1 MRRIVFSAC
10 YPRKTLKGRYSKM
23 SEKNLDIQNEEEFD
37 EEELENL
44 VYLSDEDGNEVAFE
58 YLDSVEYKG
67 DEYVVLISTDED
79 DDEVV
84 ILKVEPTPDD
94 EEEEDFVTVESE
106 AVAQAVFD
114 IFKER
119 NKDYFNFAE

>member
-1 MRRIVFSAC
+1 MSYVTIIIEMRRIGSGVLSALKSAE
-10 YPRKTLKGRYSKM
+10 RKVYGYERGKSR
-23 SEKNLDIQNEEEFD
+23 D
-37 EEELENL
+37 NL

-67 DEYVVLISTDED
+67 EEYVVLISTDED

-84 ILKVEPTPDD
+84 ILKVEPTPGD

-106 AVAQAVFD
+106 EVAQAVFD

-119 NKDYFNFAE
+119 NKDYFNFAD

>member
-1 MRRIVFSAC
+1 
-10 YPRKTLKGRYSKM
+10 M
-23 SEKNLDIQNEEEFD
+23 SEENLELLD
-37 EEELENL
+37 EEELDNL
-44 VYLSDEDGNEVAFE
+44 VYLSDEDGNEVACE
-58 YLDSVEYKG
+58 YLDSVEYEG
-67 DEYVVLISTDED
+67 EEYVVLISTDED

-106 AVAQAVFD
+106 EGAQAVFD

-119 NKDYFNFAE
+119 NKDYFNFAD

>member
-1 MRRIVFSAC
+1 
-10 YPRKTLKGRYSKM
+10 M
-23 SEKNLDIQNEEEFD
+23 SEENLELLD
-37 EEELENL
+37 EEELDNL

-58 YLDSVEYKG
+58 YLDSVEYEG
-67 DEYVVLISTDED
+67 EEYVVLISTDED

-94 EEEEDFVTVESE
+94 EEDFVTVESE
-106 AVAQAVFD
+106 EVAQAVFD

-119 NKDYFNFAE
+119 NKDYFNFAD

>member
-1 MRRIVFSAC
+1 MIVE
-10 YPRKTLKGRYSKM
+10 M
-23 SEKNLDIQNEEEFD
+23 SEENLDIFD
-37 EEELENL
+37 EEEMENI

-58 YLDSVEYKG
+58 YLDSVEYNG
-67 DEYVVLISTDED
+67 EEYVVLISTDEN

-94 EEEEDFVTVESE
+94 EDEEDFVTVESE
-106 AVAQAVFD
+106 EVAQAVFD

-119 NKDYFNFAE
+119 NKDYFNFAD